1 MTEKKERSEAQKNQ
15 LLMAQKKAYEKRKA
29 LAEAKQTPEPTEP
42 PTPEPEPE
50 QEPTPPPSPKRE
62 PTPPPSPKR
71 EPTPPPSPKREPSP
85 PPPPEPVVET
95 QPSLRY
101 ERGTL
106 MFYE

>member
-15 LLMAQKKAYEKRKA
+15 LLMAQKKAYEKRKN

-42 PTPEPEPE
+42 EPEPE
-50 QEPTPPPSPKRE
+50 RKPTPPPSPE
-62 PTPPPSPKR
+62 R
-71 EPTPPPSPKREPSP
+71 EPTPPPSPKREPSPP